1 MQSQSRSSSPSLLG
15 VLAQLGGAIIGGLVL
30 APLLALGVSQVLVL
44 MGLAQ
49 QLGMG
54 LLSVQVFMAI
64 IGFGAG
70 AGFGV
75 ALVGRLMRQP
85 GNMWLAVAGGAATAA
100 LVILVMRLLNIGGLG
115 GILWV
120 GLLLALAAAVGG
132 YNLRRG
138 T

>member
-1 MQSQSRSSSPSLLG
+1 MATQSAPTLLG
-15 VLAQLGGAIIGGLVL
+15 LMAQLGGALLGGLVL

-44 MGLAQ
+44 MGVAQ

-54 LLSVQVFMAI
+54 LLSVQVFIAI

-70 AGFGV
+70 AGFGA
-75 ALVGRLMRQP
+75 ALAGRLLRQP
-85 GNMWLAVAGGAATAA
+85 GNMWLAVAGGAVTGV
-100 LVILVMRLLNIGGLG
+100 LVILAMRLLNVGGLG

-120 GLLLALAAAVGG
+120 GLLLALAAAIGG

-138 T
+138 R